1 VETNPVVR
9 EDLLGASTS
18 IADGLAVGRLF
29 AGRVGETELAVWRR
43 FGQRVRPIDR
53 LRILAKAKLNAGIW
67 PPTKSQ
73 RLSFSM
79 AYERSFSSATHVG
92 LWGNLRGENDFLAWS
107 APTAQRIPLRALD
120 PVMLASTG
128 VNPWSTALAGMA
140 VMVVAPFA
148 QLGAEQM
155 ARRTGL
161 FRTDFDILPQFDVV
175 PLEPPQTQALALSRV
190 SWSQG
195 LQKTCRAIDGL
206 VARVDVALISAG
218 SYGMPLAA
226 HAAGHGIPVV
236 YVGGALQL
244 LFGIAGS
251 RWASSSELRT
261 LAGEGWVR
269 QAREARPRGSS
280 LVEQGAY
287 W

>member
-1 VETNPVVR
+1 VETSPVVR

-43 FGQRVRPIDR
+43 FGQQVRQIER
-53 LRILAKAKLNAGIW
+53 LRVLAKAKLNAGIW

-73 RLSFSM
+73 RLNFSM
-79 AYERSFSSATHVG
+79 AYERSFSGATHVG

-120 PVMLASTG
+120 PVMLASAG
-128 VNPWSTALAGMA
+128 VNPWSSALAGMT

-148 QLGAEQM
+148 HLAAKQM
-155 ARRTGL
+155 GRRTGL
-161 FRTDFDILPQFDVV
+161 FRTDFEILPQFDVV
-175 PLEPPQTQALALSRV
+175 PLEPPQTQALAISRA
-190 SWSQG
+190 SWTHG
-195 LQKTCRAIDGL
+195 LQEACRAIDGL
-206 VARVDVALISAG
+206 VASVDVALISAG

-226 HAAGHGIPVV
+226 HAAGHGTPVV

-244 LFGIAGS
+244 LFGITGS
-251 RWASSSELRT
+251 RWAGSPELWS

-269 QAREARPRGSS
+269 QARESRPRGSS
-280 LVEQGAY
+280 LVERGAY